1 MIDKRPSG
9 EARLKSREDEAGTVM
24 GTLENQRDPLE
35 GLRLRVVL
43 DTTTIC
49 NLRCRQCFHSLYH
62 VRGLPYRQNEM
73 PPAMFEK
80 ILDDLEGHIDSLVLS
95 CSAEPFTNSDLHRYL
110 AIVRRRAGSVEK
122 WIATNGLLLNEDIAR
137 DLIETRVDWMVVSID
152 GARRETYNAIRVG
165 GDFDRLMSR
174 LDVLNRLKAEMGSDR
189 PRLRFNV
196 TLSRA
201 NLDELPLFVDLARE
215 KQVAEVTFQHLVPFR
230 GLNLKHQTLLYE
242 NRRKVREVFDR
253 TRERGRRLGVHLGDL
268 HDIPNPL
275 QCFGD
280 LLADVARRFLVS
292 VSSDFGELGRTAEPH
307 PTEGV
312 SCNQPW
318 HTVAFTP
325 RAKVAPCLNWLDEPP
340 MGNIA
345 QMSFREIWESDP
357 YQRLRA
363 ELSGALPRR
372 RRCAE
377 CLRMARRN
385 VGRHTFR
392 EQDLVPY
399 EM

>member
-1 MIDKRPSG
+1 METS
-9 EARLKSREDEAGTVM
+9 
-24 GTLENQRDPLE
+24 ENPRDPLE

-62 VRGLPYRQNEM
+62 VRGLRYRQNEM
-73 PPAMFEK
+73 PPALFEK
-80 ILDDLEGHIDSLVLS
+80 ILDDLAGHVGSLILS
-95 CSAEPFTNSDLHRYL
+95 CSAEPFTNSDFHRYL
-110 AIVRRRAGSVEK
+110 AIVRRRVPSVEK
-122 WIATNGLLLNEDIAR
+122 WIATNGLLLTEALAR
-137 DLIETRVDWMVVSID
+137 DLIETGLDWMVVSID

-174 LDVLNRLKAEMGSDR
+174 LDLFNRVKAEMGSER
-189 PRLRFNV
+189 PYLRFNV

-201 NLDELPLFVDLARE
+201 NLDDLPLFVDLARE
-215 KQVAEVTFQHLVPFR
+215 KQAAEVTFQHLIPFR
-230 GLNLKHQTLLYE
+230 GLNQKRETLFYE

-253 TRERGRRLGVHLGDL
+253 TRERARQLNVRLGDL
-268 HDIPNPL
+268 REIPTPL

-280 LLADVARRFLVS
+280 LLADVARRLLTP
-292 VSSDFGELGRTAEPH
+292 VSSVEPL
-307 PTEGV
+307 PTEAV
-312 SCNQPW
+312 ACRQPW
-318 HTVAFTP
+318 QTVAFTP
-325 RAKVAPCLNWLDEPP
+325 RAIVAPCLNWLDEPP

-345 QMSFREIWESDP
+345 QQSFREIWQGEA
-357 YQRLRA
+357 YRRLRA
-363 ELSGALPRR
+363 ELSGAFPLR

-377 CLRMARRN
+377 CLQMARRS
-385 VGRHTFR
+385 VGRHTFE

>member
-1 MIDKRPSG
+1 MQSNM
-9 EARLKSREDEAGTVM
+9 REDEAGTVM
-24 GTLENQRDPLE
+24 RTVENQCDPLE

-62 VRGLPYRQNEM
+62 VRGLPYRQHEM
-73 PPAMFEK
+73 PPALFEK
-80 ILDDLEGHIDSLVLS
+80 ILDELDGHVGALILS

-110 AIVRRRAGSVEK
+110 AIVRRRVPSVEK
-122 WIATNGLLLNEDIAR
+122 WIATNGLLLDEALAR
-137 DLIETRVDWMVVSID
+137 DLIETQLDCMVVSID

-174 LDVLNRLKAEMGSDR
+174 LDLFNRLKAEMRSER
-189 PRLRFNV
+189 PFLRFNV

-201 NLDELPLFVDLARE
+201 NLDDLPLFVDLARE
-215 KQVAEVTFQHLVPFR
+215 KQVTEVTFQHLVPFR
-230 GLNLKHQTLLYE
+230 GLNLEHETLLHE
-242 NRRKVREVFDR
+242 NRRKVRAIFDR
-253 TRERGRRLGVHLGDL
+253 TRERARQLGVRLGDL

-280 LLADVARRFLVS
+280 LVADVARRL
-292 VSSDFGELGRTAEPH
+292 LH
-307 PTEGV
+307 PPAGIA
-312 SCNQPW
+312 CDHLW
-318 HTVAFTP
+318 HTVAFTS
-325 RAKVAPCLNWLDEPP
+325 RAIVAPCLNWLDEPP

-345 QMSFREIWESDP
+345 QQSFREIWGGEP

-363 ELSGALPRR
+363 ELSGAFPLR
-372 RRCAE
+372 RRCME
-377 CLRMARRN
+377 CLHMARRN
-385 VGRHTFR
+385 VSRHTFR

-399 EM
+399 EL